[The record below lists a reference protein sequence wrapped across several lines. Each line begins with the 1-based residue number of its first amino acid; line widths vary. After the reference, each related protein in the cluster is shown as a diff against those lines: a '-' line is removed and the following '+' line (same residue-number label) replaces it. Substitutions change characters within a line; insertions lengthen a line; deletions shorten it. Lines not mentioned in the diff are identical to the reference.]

1 MKVSFTKPQK
11 QLSPYVASLW
21 VFESSFGVPITDSR
35 IIVPDGRAKIIIPY
49 KNPLS
54 VVVEDSPIYTKEL
67 QIFLAGIQNNPR
79 TICSPT
85 TDTGTIGVE
94 LTPKGLYRFF
104 NLSMYE
110 ITDRIYSFEDLFG
123 AWGVRLQ
130 NRLGDIEN
138 PDEKLAFLQNAL
150 AHLLHGN
157 TKSYALLDRTID
169 IITQSHGMIRIHE
182 LAAQTGYSKRY
193 LDMLFKEH
201 VGLSP
206 KSLASILRF
215 QNIYQP
221 WAQENAAALLND
233 DLYAYYYD
241 QSHFIKEFKRFTGYA
256 PQKYTELAT
265 EFSRAFYQQ

>member
-11 QLSPYVASLW
+11 KLSPYVASFW
-21 VFESSFGVPITDSR
+21 VFESSVGLPMTDSR

-49 KNPLS
+49 KNPVS
-54 VVVEDSPIYTKEL
+54 VVVENSPVYTGEL
-67 QIFLAGIQNNPR
+67 QVFLTGIQNSPR

-85 TDTGTIGVE
+85 TDTGTIGIE

-104 NLSMYE
+104 HLSMFE

-123 AWGVRLQ
+123 VWGVKLQ

-138 PDEKLAFLQNAL
+138 PNEKITFFQRVLT
-150 AHLLHGN
+150 HLLSEN
-157 TKSYALLDRTID
+157 TKNYSLLDYTID
-169 IITQSHGMIRIHE
+169 IITQSYGMIRIQE

-221 WAQENAAALLND
+221 WAQENTAAFLKD
-233 DLYAYYYD
+233 DLYSYYYD
-241 QSHFIKEFKRFTGYA
+241 QAHFIKEFKRFTGYA
-256 PQKYTELAT
+256 PLKYTELAH
-265 EFSRAFYQQ
+265 EFGQAFYQQ